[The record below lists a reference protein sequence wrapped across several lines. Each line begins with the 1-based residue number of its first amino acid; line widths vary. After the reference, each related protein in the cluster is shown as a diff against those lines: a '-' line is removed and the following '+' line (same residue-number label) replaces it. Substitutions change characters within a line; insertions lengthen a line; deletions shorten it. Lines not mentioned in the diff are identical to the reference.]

1 MRRLRG
7 GQRSSRSA
15 PRPRCAWMP
24 RTPAITQLGPITQD
38 YPDLVLAAVV
48 GGILAGRALQRPAA
62 VLVAILSAAYTA
74 LLTIADTLP
83 ATVPLTLAL
92 VLLELG
98 PGLHDS
104 RRGIR
109 SRPGVAVAVGPR
121 LALRARPLAEYSPR
135 SSRPRKLPFGRHG
148 EEPPRGQ
155 RQTGARIGP
164 WTAPAKHARGAT

>member
-1 MRRLRG
+1 MSASSWRLMH
-7 GQRSSRSA
+7 A
-15 PRPRCAWMP
+15 PLPTFHYA
-24 RTPAITQLGPITQD
+24 QLGPITQD

-74 LLTIADTLP
+74 LLTIADMLP
-83 ATVPLTLAL
+83 PTVPLTLVL

-109 SRPGVAVAVGPR
+109 SRPEVAVAVGPR
-121 LALRARPLAEYSPR
+121 LALRARPLAESSPR
-135 SSRPRKLPFGRHG
+135 SSRPRQLPCRTR
-148 EEPPRGQ
+148 PRSDMNQ
-155 RQTGARIGP
+155 NRRVIYTAEAHVTG
-164 WTAPAKHARGAT
+164 